1 MRRCIRREANNE
13 EITKGN
19 KMCKFEELKEIARP
33 IFRAVVLALPR
44 DHSRSDARS
53 VIRAKIDGHELPP
66 ADARF
71 IADYMMS
78 SLGYGGGF

>member
-1 MRRCIRREANNE
+1 MRTVRVEWIHQQQ
-13 EITKGN
+13 ITKGK
-19 KMCKFEELKEIARP
+19 KMDKFDALKESAKP

-78 SLGYGGGF
+78 QLGYGGGF